1 MKIRLDP
8 AMRVIQAFGGANKL
22 AKAIGRDV
30 SRIHRWSYP
39 KGEGG
44 TGGAIPG
51 GSAMLARI
59 LSAAEERQI
68 HLSLEDLVR
77 PGTELGPVES
87 RAFPADQRDAT

>member
-1 MKIRLDP
+1 
-8 AMRVIQAFGGANKL
+8 MRVIRAFGGADEL

-39 KGEGG
+39 KVKGG

-59 LSAAEERQI
+59 LTAAEERQI
-68 HLSLEDLVR
+68 HLTLEDLVR
-77 PGTELGPVES
+77 PAEVPSSSE
-87 RAFPADQRDAT
+87 QRGAT